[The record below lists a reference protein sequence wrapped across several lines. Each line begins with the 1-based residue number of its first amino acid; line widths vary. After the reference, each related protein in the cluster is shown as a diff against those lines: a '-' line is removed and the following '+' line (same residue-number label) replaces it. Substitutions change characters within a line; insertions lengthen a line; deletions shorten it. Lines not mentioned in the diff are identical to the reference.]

1 MPQRRDHYTPKPLP
15 NVYHRMTPR
24 AERILSLFDDR
35 HGYRLLRSTHVIEF
49 LKYYFNEEISEQR
62 TVRCLRWLMDE
73 RELLRIRY
81 DPDSKTLAQGSLPKI
96 YGKNT
101 RRNQALNE
109 RRTKPSRVVPHELAV
124 ADTMAFNVVRP
135 CRESEGRIRFIDAP
149 DILQRSRTRNGKPP
163 AKPFTWETQ
172 VTYRGKVIES
182 SVTPDR
188 LFGTMSA
195 ATSEAWFYAL
205 EEDRTTEPHQRDDF
219 SFESGTS
226 IFRKFLTYVFAYH
239 ARVPFELYG
248 IKGFR
253 ILFVTDSQ
261 TRIDNVLPI
270 WKRANDALKE
280 FQRQSHLPVRPVPN
294 NVLLCIDRPTLRASD
309 IFSVPWVNGRGDRV
323 TIDLPA

>member
-1 MPQRRDHYTPKPLP
+1 
-15 NVYHRMTPR
+15 
-24 AERILSLFDDR
+24 
-35 HGYRLLRSTHVIEF
+35 
-49 LKYYFNEEISEQR
+49 
-62 TVRCLRWLMDE
+62 
-73 RELLRIRY
+73 
-81 DPDSKTLAQGSLPKI
+81 
-96 YGKNT
+96 
-101 RRNQALNE
+101 
-109 RRTKPSRVVPHELAV
+109 VVPHALELAS
-124 ADTMAFNVVRP
+124 TISFGVVRP
-135 CRESEGRIRFIDAP
+135 SRESEGRIRFIDAP

-205 EEDRTTEPHQRDDF
+205 EEDRTTEPQQRDDF

-226 IFRKFLTYVFAYH
+226 LFRKFLTYVFAYH

-248 IKGFR
+248 IRGFR

-270 WKRANDALKE
+270 WKRANDALKD
-280 FQRQSHLPVRPVPN
+280 FQRQSHIEVRPVPN
-294 NVLLCIDRPTLRASD
+294 NVLLCIDRPTLRPSD
-309 IFSVPWVNGRGDRV
+309 IFSVPWVNGRGERV
-323 TIDLPA
+323 TLDLPISVAP